1 MKKLMWILSFI
12 SLAGTAFVFQY
23 MPDSVPMHYDMSGN
37 IDRWG
42 SKYENMI
49 FPIIIL
55 IMALFW
61 TLFMRYYDR
70 KAEKA
75 SDEKES
81 AGARSNA
88 KVIGIAGLCTS
99 VMFTVMQGFILYGS
113 YTEAVSGA
121 LQETVDIGRVTC
133 ILMGILFIVIGNFM
147 TKTRINS
154 NVGVRVHWSRHNETT
169 WRKSNRFGAIAFI
182 IAGVLT
188 ILTAVFMKK
197 SFAAAMMA
205 VVYIILV
212 SIASV
217 AYAYRVY
224 RKEIAEGRFTK

>member
-1 MKKLMWILSFI
+1 MWIISFI
-12 SLAGTAFVFQY
+12 ALAGTAIVLPY

-61 TLFMRYYDR
+61 TLFIRYYDR
-70 KAEKA
+70 KAEEA
-75 SDEKES
+75 SNEKES
-81 AGARSNA
+81 AGSRSNA
-88 KVIGIAGLCTS
+88 KVIGIAGLCTA
-99 VMFTVMQGFILYGS
+99 VLFTVMQGFLLYGS
-113 YTEAVSGA
+113 YTEAISGA
-121 LQETVDIGRVTC
+121 ERETVDIGRVTC

-154 NVGVRVHWSRHNETT
+154 NVGVRVRWSRYNETT

-188 ILTAVFMKK
+188 ILTAFFMKN
-197 SFAAAMMA
+197 SFAAVMIA
-205 VVYIILV
+205 VFYIILA

-217 AYAYRVY
+217 AYAHRVY
-224 RKEIAEGRFTK
+224 RKEKAEGR

>member
-1 MKKLMWILSFI
+1 MKKIMWIISFI
-12 SLAGTAFVFQY
+12 ALIGTAIVLQY
-23 MPDSVPMHYDMSGN
+23 MPDRVPMHYDMSGN

-61 TLFMRYYDR
+61 TLFIRYYDR

-154 NVGVRVHWSRHNETT
+154 NVGVRVSWSRYNETT
-169 WRKSNRFGAIAFI
+169 WRKSNRFGAIAI
-182 IAGVLT
+182 IAVGLLT
-188 ILTAVFMKK
+188 IITATFMKN
-197 SFAAAMMA
+197 SFAAIMIA
-205 VVYIILV
+205 VFYIILA

-217 AYAYRVY
+217 VYAYMVY
-224 RKEIAEGRFTK
+224 KKEITEGR

>member
-1 MKKLMWILSFI
+1 MKKLMWIISFI
-12 SLAGTAFVFQY
+12 ALAGTAIVLPY

-61 TLFMRYYDR
+61 TLFIRYYDR
-70 KAEKA
+70 KAEEA
-75 SDEKES
+75 SNEKES
-81 AGARSNA
+81 AGSRSNA
-88 KVIGIAGLCTS
+88 KVIGIVGLCTA
-99 VMFTVMQGFILYGS
+99 VMFTVMQGFLLYGS
-113 YTEAVSGA
+113 YTEAISGA
-121 LQETVDIGRVTC
+121 ERETVDIAKVTC
-133 ILMGILFIVIGNFM
+133 ILMGIFFILIGNVM

-154 NVGVRVHWSRHNETT
+154 NVGVRVSWSRYNETT

-188 ILTAVFMKK
+188 ILTAFFMKN
-197 SFAAAMMA
+197 SFAAVMIA
-205 VVYIILV
+205 VFYIILA

-217 AYAYRVY
+217 VYAYMVY
-224 RKEIAEGRFTK
+224 KKEITEGR

>member
-1 MKKLMWILSFI
+1 MKKLMWIISFI
-12 SLAGTAFVFQY
+12 ALAGTAIVLPY

-61 TLFMRYYDR
+61 TLFIRYYDR
-70 KAEKA
+70 KAEEA
-75 SDEKES
+75 SNEKES
-81 AGARSNA
+81 AGSRSNA
-88 KVIGIAGLCTS
+88 KVIGIAGLCTA
-99 VMFTVMQGFILYGS
+99 VLFTVMQGFLLYGS
-113 YTEAVSGA
+113 YTEAISGA
-121 LQETVDIGRVTC
+121 ERETVDIGRVTC

-154 NVGVRVHWSRHNETT
+154 NVGVRVRWSRYNETT

-188 ILTAVFMKK
+188 ILTAFFMKN
-197 SFAAAMMA
+197 SFAAVMIA
-205 VVYIILV
+205 VFYIILA

-217 AYAYRVY
+217 AYAHRVY
-224 RKEIAEGRFTK
+224 RKEKAEGR

>member
-1 MKKLMWILSFI
+1 MKKLMWIISFI
-12 SLAGTAFVFQY
+12 ALAGTAIVLPY
-23 MPDSVPMHYDMSGN
+23 MPDSVPMHYGMSGN

-61 TLFMRYYDR
+61 TLFIRYYDR
-70 KAEKA
+70 KAEEA
-75 SDEKES
+75 SNEKES
-81 AGARSNA
+81 AGSRSNA
-88 KVIGIAGLCTS
+88 KVIGIVGLCTA
-99 VMFTVMQGFILYGS
+99 VMFTVMQGFLLYGS
-113 YTEAVSGA
+113 YTEAISGA
-121 LQETVDIGRVTC
+121 ERETVDIGRVTC

-154 NVGVRVHWSRHNETT
+154 NVGVRVRWSRYNETT

-188 ILTAVFMKK
+188 ILTAFFMKN
-197 SFAAAMMA
+197 SFAAVMIA
-205 VVYIILV
+205 VFYIILA

-217 AYAYRVY
+217 AYAHRVY
-224 RKEIAEGRFTK
+224 RKEKAEGR

>member
-1 MKKLMWILSFI
+1 MWIISFI
-12 SLAGTAFVFQY
+12 ALAGTAIVLPY

-61 TLFMRYYDR
+61 TLFIRYYDR
-70 KAEKA
+70 KAEEA
-75 SDEKES
+75 SNEKES
-81 AGARSNA
+81 AGSRSNA
-88 KVIGIAGLCTS
+88 KVIGIVGLCTA
-99 VMFTVMQGFILYGS
+99 VMFTVMQGFLLYGS
-113 YTEAVSGA
+113 YTEAISGA
-121 LQETVDIGRVTC
+121 ERETVDIGRVTC

-154 NVGVRVHWSRHNETT
+154 NVGVRVRWSRYNETT

-188 ILTAVFMKK
+188 ILTAFFMKN
-197 SFAAAMMA
+197 SFAAVMIA
-205 VVYIILV
+205 VFYIILA

-217 AYAYRVY
+217 AYAHRVY
-224 RKEIAEGRFTK
+224 RKEKAEGR

>member
-1 MKKLMWILSFI
+1 MKKLMWIISFI
-12 SLAGTAFVFQY
+12 ALAGTAIVLPY

-61 TLFMRYYDR
+61 TLFIRYYDR
-70 KAEKA
+70 KAEEA
-75 SDEKES
+75 SNEKES
-81 AGARSNA
+81 AGSRSNA
-88 KVIGIAGLCTS
+88 KVIGIVGLCTA
-99 VMFTVMQGFILYGS
+99 VMFTVMQGFLLYGS
-113 YTEAVSGA
+113 YTEAISGA
-121 LQETVDIGRVTC
+121 ERETVDIGRVTC

-154 NVGVRVHWSRHNETT
+154 NVGVRVRWSRYNETT

-188 ILTAVFMKK
+188 ILTAFFMKN
-197 SFAAAMMA
+197 SFAAVMIA
-205 VVYIILV
+205 VFYIILA

-217 AYAYRVY
+217 AYAHRVY
-224 RKEIAEGRFTK
+224 RKEKAEGR

>member
-1 MKKLMWILSFI
+1 M
-12 SLAGTAFVFQY
+12 
-23 MPDSVPMHYDMSGN
+23 
-37 IDRWG
+37 
-42 SKYENMI
+42 
-49 FPIIIL
+49 
-55 IMALFW
+55 
-61 TLFMRYYDR
+61 
-70 KAEKA
+70 
-75 SDEKES
+75 
-81 AGARSNA
+81 
-88 KVIGIAGLCTS
+88 
-99 VMFTVMQGFILYGS
+99 
-113 YTEAVSGA
+113 
-121 LQETVDIGRVTC
+121 
-133 ILMGILFIVIGNFM
+133 
-147 TKTRINS
+147 
-154 NVGVRVHWSRHNETT
+154 GVRVHWSRHNETT

>member
-1 MKKLMWILSFI
+1 MKKLMWIISFI
-12 SLAGTAFVFQY
+12 ALAGTAIVLQY

-37 IDRWG
+37 IDRWS

-61 TLFMRYYDR
+61 TLFTGYYDR

-88 KVIGIAGLCTS
+88 KVIGIAGLCTA
-99 VMFTVMQGFILYGS
+99 VMFTVMQGFLLYGS
-113 YTEAVSGA
+113 YTEAISGA
-121 LQETVDIGRVTC
+121 EKETVDIARVTC

-154 NVGVRVHWSRHNETT
+154 NVGVRVSWSKYNETT

-182 IAGVLT
+182 AAGVLT
-188 ILTAVFMKK
+188 ILTAVFMKN
-197 SFAAAMMA
+197 SFAAATMA

-217 AYAYRVY
+217 VYAYRVY
-224 RKEIAEGRFTK
+224 RKEKAEGR

>member
-1 MKKLMWILSFI
+1 MKKLMWIISFI
-12 SLAGTAFVFQY
+12 ALAGTAIVLPY

-61 TLFMRYYDR
+61 TLFIRYYDR
-70 KAEKA
+70 KAEEA
-75 SDEKES
+75 SNEKES
-81 AGARSNA
+81 AGSRSNA
-88 KVIGIAGLCTS
+88 KVIGIAGLCTA
-99 VMFTVMQGFILYGS
+99 VMFTVMQGFLLYGS
-113 YTEAVSGA
+113 YTEAISGA
-121 LQETVDIGRVTC
+121 EKETVDIARVTC

-154 NVGVRVHWSRHNETT
+154 NVGVRVSWSKYNETT

-182 IAGVLT
+182 AAGVLT
-188 ILTAVFMKK
+188 ILTAVFMKN

-217 AYAYRVY
+217 VYAYRVY
-224 RKEIAEGRFTK
+224 RKEKAEGR

>member
-1 MKKLMWILSFI
+1 MWIISFI
-12 SLAGTAFVFQY
+12 ALAGTAIVLPY

-61 TLFMRYYDR
+61 TLFIRYYDR
-70 KAEKA
+70 KAEEA
-75 SDEKES
+75 SNEKES
-81 AGARSNA
+81 AGSRSNA
-88 KVIGIAGLCTS
+88 KVIGIAGLCTA
-99 VMFTVMQGFILYGS
+99 VMFTVMQGFLLYGS
-113 YTEAVSGA
+113 YTEAISGA
-121 LQETVDIGRVTC
+121 ERETVDIGRVTC

-154 NVGVRVHWSRHNETT
+154 NVGVRVRWSRYNETT

-188 ILTAVFMKK
+188 ILTAFFMKN
-197 SFAAAMMA
+197 SFAAVMIA
-205 VVYIILV
+205 VFYIILA

-217 AYAYRVY
+217 AYAHRVY
-224 RKEIAEGRFTK
+224 RKEKAEGR

>member
-1 MKKLMWILSFI
+1 MKKLMWIISFI
-12 SLAGTAFVFQY
+12 ALAGTAIVLPY

-61 TLFMRYYDR
+61 TLFIRYYDR
-70 KAEKA
+70 KAEEA
-75 SDEKES
+75 SNEKES
-81 AGARSNA
+81 AGSRSNA
-88 KVIGIAGLCTS
+88 KVIGIAGLCTA
-99 VMFTVMQGFILYGS
+99 VMFTVMQGFLLYGS
-113 YTEAVSGA
+113 YTEAISGA
-121 LQETVDIGRVTC
+121 ERETVDIGRVTC

-154 NVGVRVHWSRHNETT
+154 NVGVRVRWSRYNETT

-188 ILTAVFMKK
+188 ILTAFFMKN
-197 SFAAAMMA
+197 SFAAVMIA
-205 VVYIILV
+205 VFYIILA

-217 AYAYRVY
+217 AYAHRVY
-224 RKEIAEGRFTK
+224 RKEKAEGR

>member
-1 MKKLMWILSFI
+1 MWIISFI
-12 SLAGTAFVFQY
+12 ALAGTAIVLPY

-61 TLFMRYYDR
+61 TLFIRYYDR
-70 KAEKA
+70 KAEEA
-75 SDEKES
+75 SNEKES
-81 AGARSNA
+81 AGSRSNA
-88 KVIGIAGLCTS
+88 KVIGIVGLCTA
-99 VMFTVMQGFILYGS
+99 VMFTVMQGFLLYGS
-113 YTEAVSGA
+113 YTEAISGA
-121 LQETVDIGRVTC
+121 EKETVDIARVTC

-154 NVGVRVHWSRHNETT
+154 NVGVRVSWSKYNETT

-182 IAGVLT
+182 AAGVLT
-188 ILTAVFMKK
+188 ILTAVFMKN

-217 AYAYRVY
+217 VYAYRVY
-224 RKEIAEGRFTK
+224 RKEKAEGR

>member
-1 MKKLMWILSFI
+1 MKKLMWIISFI
-12 SLAGTAFVFQY
+12 ALAGTAIVLQY

-61 TLFMRYYDR
+61 TLFIRYYDR
-70 KAEKA
+70 KAEEA
-75 SDEKES
+75 SNEKES
-81 AGARSNA
+81 AGSRSNA
-88 KVIGIAGLCTS
+88 KVIGIVGLCTA
-99 VMFTVMQGFILYGS
+99 VMFTVMQGFLLYGS
-113 YTEAVSGA
+113 YTEAISGA
-121 LQETVDIGRVTC
+121 ERETVDIGRVTC

-154 NVGVRVHWSRHNETT
+154 NVGVRVRWSRYNETT

-188 ILTAVFMKK
+188 ILTAFFMKN
-197 SFAAAMMA
+197 SFAAVMIA
-205 VVYIILV
+205 VFYIILA

-217 AYAYRVY
+217 AYAHRVY
-224 RKEIAEGRFTK
+224 RKEKAEGR

>member
-1 MKKLMWILSFI
+1 MKKLMWIISFI
-12 SLAGTAFVFQY
+12 ALAGTAIVLPY

-61 TLFMRYYDR
+61 TLFIRYYDR
-70 KAEKA
+70 KAEEA
-75 SDEKES
+75 SNEKES
-81 AGARSNA
+81 AGSRSNA
-88 KVIGIAGLCTS
+88 KVIGIVGLCTA
-99 VMFTVMQGFILYGS
+99 VMFTVMQGFLLYGS
-113 YTEAVSGA
+113 YTEAISGA
-121 LQETVDIGRVTC
+121 ERETVDIGRVTC
-133 ILMGILFIVIGNFM
+133 ILMGIFFIVIGNFM

-154 NVGVRVHWSRHNETT
+154 NVGVRVRWSRYNETT

-188 ILTAVFMKK
+188 ILTAFFMKN
-197 SFAAAMMA
+197 SFAAVMIA
-205 VVYIILV
+205 VFYIILA

-217 AYAYRVY
+217 AYAHRVY
-224 RKEIAEGRFTK
+224 RKEKAEGR

>member
-1 MKKLMWILSFI
+1 MKKLMWIISFI
-12 SLAGTAFVFQY
+12 ALAGTAIVLPY

-61 TLFMRYYDR
+61 TLFIRYYDR
-70 KAEKA
+70 KAEEA
-75 SDEKES
+75 SNEKES
-81 AGARSNA
+81 AGSRSNA
-88 KVIGIAGLCTS
+88 KVIGIAGLCTA
-99 VMFTVMQGFILYGS
+99 VLFTVMQGFLLYGS
-113 YTEAVSGA
+113 YTEAISGA
-121 LQETVDIGRVTC
+121 ERETVDIGRVT
-133 ILMGILFIVIGNFM
+133 NFM

-154 NVGVRVHWSRHNETT
+154 NVGVRVRWSRYNETT

-188 ILTAVFMKK
+188 ILTAFFMKN
-197 SFAAAMMA
+197 SFAAVMIA
-205 VVYIILV
+205 VFYIILA

-217 AYAYRVY
+217 AYAHRVY
-224 RKEIAEGRFTK
+224 RKEKAEGR